1 MASLP
6 MTAANVEELREA
18 HLAVAELFLT
28 NAEAMA
34 RWLGIVWPD
43 ALEQAA
49 RAHVG
54 GLLGLDDPYPRG
66 DRVVV
71 GLS

>member
-1 MASLP
+1 
-6 MTAANVEELREA
+6 V
-18 HLAVAELFLT
+18 FLT